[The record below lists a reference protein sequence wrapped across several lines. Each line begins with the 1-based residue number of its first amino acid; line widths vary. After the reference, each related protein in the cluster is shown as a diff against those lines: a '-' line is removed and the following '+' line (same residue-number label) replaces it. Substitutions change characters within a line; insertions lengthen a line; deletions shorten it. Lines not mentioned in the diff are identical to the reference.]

1 MTPIAFKL
9 KQSLY
14 VSLLSMTAIAV
25 SLPALAVRVEQV
37 PNPRQ
42 VYGGWVTDMAGI
54 LSDSTEKQLN
64 QIISQLE
71 ATNGSE
77 IAVVT
82 VPETKPSATPKQFA
96 TSLFNYWG
104 IGKAGKNNGV
114 LVLISHNERRIE
126 IETGSGIQTILP
138 NSKVSNIIEQ
148 QIKPQFKQGNFDG
161 GTLAGTQALVVV
173 LQKNTPL
180 SVSVPI
186 SSTATPN
193 IAYSNPTVYE
203 TAKNSDILGLI
214 GWLTGISGCGVL
226 GAIAYR
232 KLQRPTYVQA
242 QGRSRTNSWFKK
254 PLHCINCQKP
264 MKKLDS
270 SSVKPYLSKEE
281 QVAKK
286 IGSLTFEAWQC
297 ANCYSTVN
305 ELPFH
310 IRAYENNTGEFST
323 CHNCE
328 ELTVTRHQKIL
339 QSATQY
345 SEGIKLITYQ
355 CHCCDYSYEQ
365 EKIIPRLPTYE
376 NNNHNNDYNSNSY
389 SSNSNSY
396 SSDSSSS
403 SFGGGSSDGGG
414 AGGSW

>member
-1 MTPIAFKL
+1 
-9 KQSLY
+9 
-14 VSLLSMTAIAV
+14 
-25 SLPALAVRVEQV
+25 
-37 PNPRQ
+37 
-42 VYGGWVTDMAGI
+42 
-54 LSDSTEKQLN
+54 
-64 QIISQLE
+64 
-71 ATNGSE
+71 
-77 IAVVT
+77 
-82 VPETKPSATPKQFA
+82 
-96 TSLFNYWG
+96 
-104 IGKAGKNNGV
+104 
-114 LVLISHNERRIE
+114 
-126 IETGSGIQTILP
+126 
-138 NSKVSNIIEQ
+138 
-148 QIKPQFKQGNFDG
+148 
-161 GTLAGTQALVVV
+161 
-173 LQKNTPL
+173 
-180 SVSVPI
+180 
-186 SSTATPN
+186 
-193 IAYSNPTVYE
+193 
-203 TAKNSDILGLI
+203 
-214 GWLTGISGCGVL
+214 
-226 GAIAYR
+226 
-232 KLQRPTYVQA
+232 
-242 QGRSRTNSWFKK
+242 
-254 PLHCINCQKP
+254 

-270 SSVKPYLSKEE
+270 SSVKPYLSKKE

-297 ANCYSTVN
+297 PNCYSTVN
-305 ELPFH
+305 KLPFH

-376 NNNHNNDYNSNSY
+376 NNNHNNDYNSSSY